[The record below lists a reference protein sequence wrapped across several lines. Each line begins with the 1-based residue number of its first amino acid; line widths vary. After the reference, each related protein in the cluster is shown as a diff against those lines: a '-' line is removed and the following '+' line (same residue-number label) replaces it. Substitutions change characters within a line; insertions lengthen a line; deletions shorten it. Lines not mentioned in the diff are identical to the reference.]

1 MYFWGNE
8 KRFHEWRVILA
19 VDQSGSMGTSVVYS
33 SVMAAIF
40 ASMPVIDTNLVF
52 FSTEVVDMSD
62 RLADPVDVIFGAQLG
77 GGTDIAQ
84 AVTYAASLVTE
95 PDKTIFLLISDL
107 YEGGL
112 SSQLL
117 TQLLELKESKV
128 KVVCL
133 LALTD
138 QGTPAFNRNLAA
150 QIRDLEIPAFGC
162 TPRKLVDVMGRILK
176 GLSFEDLETPEEG
189 E

>member
-1 MYFWGNE
+1 M
-8 KRFHEWRVILA
+8 
-19 VDQSGSMGTSVVYS
+19 
-33 SVMAAIF
+33 
-40 ASMPVIDTNLVF
+40 
-52 FSTEVVDMSD
+52 
-62 RLADPVDVIFGAQLG
+62 IFGAQLG

-84 AVTYAASLVTE
+84 AVTYAAGLVTE
-95 PDKTIFLLISDL
+95 PEKTIFLLISDL

-150 QIRDLEIPAFGC
+150 QIRDLEIPAFAC